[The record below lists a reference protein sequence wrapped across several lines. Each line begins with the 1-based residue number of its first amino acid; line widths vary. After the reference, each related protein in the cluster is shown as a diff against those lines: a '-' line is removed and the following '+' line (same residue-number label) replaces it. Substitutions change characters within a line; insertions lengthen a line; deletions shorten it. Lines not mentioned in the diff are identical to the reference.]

1 MQMAT
6 VTGARID
13 LMQPDPFSFRIY
25 DIAHGLSREGRFSNQ
40 TDAAYSVGQHSLLV
54 EQILAQHV
62 EHGQDKTLLMMALL
76 HDAHEFITRDISTP
90 FAHALE
96 QIAPGA
102 LDELKHRYQC
112 CIWQLVG
119 LSYEEVNDPGR
130 LQLVKWAD
138 SLALLMEKEDLAVDT
153 FAQWPQLSFLH
164 RPSWLND
171 EWATVRPQPPEQ
183 VMSAFIDRFL
193 VHVMARD
200 VPHTRG
206 WGVAAAP
213 LAHSTRQAASA

>member
-1 MQMAT
+1 MHMAT

-13 LMQPDPFSFRIY
+13 MMQPDPFSFRIY

-40 TDAAYSVGQHSLLV
+40 TDAVYSVGQHSLLV

-62 EHGQDKTLLMMALL
+62 EHGRDKTLLLMALL

-90 FAHALE
+90 FANALE

-119 LSYEEVNDPGR
+119 LSHAEVNDPGR
-130 LQLVKWAD
+130 CQLIKWAD
-138 SLALLMEKEDLAVDT
+138 SLALLMEKEDLQVDIQ
-153 FAQWPQLSFLH
+153 AHWPQLSFLH
-164 RPSWLND
+164 RPSWLNE
-171 EWATVRPQPPEQ
+171 EWATVRPRPATE
-183 VMSAFIDRFL
+183 VMSEFIDRFL
-193 VHVMARD
+193 VHVMDRD
-200 VPHTRG
+200 VPNLRL
-206 WGVAAAP
+206 WGVAP
-213 LAHSTRQAASA
+213 